1 MKKFLF
7 VLFFLYMC
15 ILIRIAIY
23 IFCAFQE
30 QVCYNGSFW
39 KSLYPWL
46 KDEIN
51 GWFHPIE
58 FGRDI

>member
-1 MKKFLF
+1 
-7 VLFFLYMC
+7 MC
-15 ILIRIAIY
+15 IPIRIAIY

-58 FGRDI
+58 FGKDI